1 MKNQSGPIFI
11 LFWVL
16 SNAKRSIS
24 KSGGGAVIPFNLVL
38 QIKWKGFLFLV
49 SFGLIQGYNE
59 KKWNGSFSCYFW
71 SYIPRL
77 K

>member
-1 MKNQSGPIFI
+1 MKNQSGPISYF
-11 LFWVL
+11 FWVL
-16 SNAKRSIS
+16 SNAKRSIN
-24 KSGGGAVIPFNLVL
+24 KS
-38 QIKWKGFLFLV
+38 FLFLV